1 MTTEAGPTTGF
12 LTADAPSGAVEY
24 LVTGAGAPV
33 TLLVHGL
40 GGSAAQPRPFGSGL
54 AGTKVL
60 PHLRGHGA
68 TPVPA
73 AGPGGYADLAAET
86 GAVRAA
92 TGATRALG
100 VSLGA
105 GALLRAVVDAVAAG
119 RPPGYERLVLVVP
132 PVVVP
137 LAVPGPGP
145 DRGPLLALA
154 DALEA
159 RDPAAAAAALRDQQ
173 PQAVRRLPAVGLWAR
188 RRAAELAGPVLP
200 PVLRA
205 YAAAGP
211 LDGLDPA
218 RTVDLLGAVDVP
230 VLVVGQ
236 DGDDVHPEAAA
247 RDLAAALPRA
257 DLVVLPP
264 GGVLW
269 TGRDRLRE
277 VVTGFLGPSE

>member
-1 MTTEAGPTTGF
+1 MTLEAGPTTGF
-12 LTADAPSGAVEY
+12 LTADAPSGPVEY
-24 LVTGAGAPV
+24 LVTGAGEPV

-40 GGSAAQPRPFGSGL
+40 GGSAAQTRPFGSGL

-68 TPVPA
+68 TPVPDG
-73 AGPGGYADLAAET
+73 GPGGYADLAAET
-86 GAVRAA
+86 DAVRAA

-105 GALLRAVVDAVAAG
+105 GALLRGVVDAVAAG
-119 RPPGYERLVLVVP
+119 RPAGYERLVLVAP
-132 PVVVP
+132 PVVRP
-137 LAVPGPGP
+137 GDVPGA
-145 DRGPLLALA
+145 DRRPLLALA

-173 PQAVRRLPAVGLWAR
+173 PAAVRRLPAVGLWAR

-200 PVLRA
+200 PVLRG
-205 YAAAGP
+205 YAAAAP

-218 RTVDLLGAVDVP
+218 RTADLLGAVDVP

-236 DGDDVHPEAAA
+236 DGDDLHPVAAA

-257 DLVVLPP
+257 DLVVLPA

-277 VVTGFLGPSE
+277 ILTGFMGTSE